1 MLRSIFSMEKLC
13 KGLWVSLISLT
24 FLVACDE
31 SATTDEPPNPDMSRL
46 EQRVEQRWQA
56 RIIRDWETT
65 WEYTTPNY
73 RRIFPKRL
81 YINKFSYAVDWELT
95 GVEVVTYDARAA
107 VASVAV
113 RVMSS
118 PTKQTSAASR
128 SIGTVPVTFTERWLY
143 VDGEWWYS
151 ANE

>member
-1 MLRSIFSMEKLC
+1 MIHWAKKNL
-13 KGLWVSLISLT
+13 VSLVTVMSVA
-24 FLVACDE
+24 FLLAACSSSEEPSD
-31 SATTDEPPNPDMSRL
+31 SADPDLERL
-46 EQRVEQRWQA
+46 KIRVEQRWQA
-56 RIIRDWETT
+56 RTVRDWEAA

-73 RRIFPKRL
+73 RAIFPKRL
-81 YINKFSYAVDWELT
+81 YINKFSYAVDSELT
-95 GVEVVTYDARAA
+95 AIEVVNYDALAA

-128 SIGTVPVTFTERWLY
+128 SIGALPYTFNEQWLY
-143 VDGEWWYS
+143 VDGDWWFS